1 MDAAILPSGITGES
15 DSLAQAVMSNG
26 RCPVTNER
34 FHSVIR
40 LARNHAVN
48 DIIWAL
54 SHPEVMVCV
63 RPNTDKATQTCAEDM
78 AKLGAIKEFATQT
91 CAEDMAKLG
100 GMTESANAVSQD
112 VATHLTRL
120 ESGTPTESANANAAV
135 QAPAPAADEGE
146 AARPAAAKRPR
157 RRA

>member
-78 AKLGAIKEFATQT
+78 AKLG
-91 CAEDMAKLG
+91 